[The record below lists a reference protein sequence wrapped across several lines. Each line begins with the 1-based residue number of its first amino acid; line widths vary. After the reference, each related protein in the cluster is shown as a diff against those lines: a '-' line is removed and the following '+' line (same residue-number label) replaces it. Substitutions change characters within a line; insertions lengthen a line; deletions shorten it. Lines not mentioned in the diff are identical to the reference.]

1 MWKMFVEYIDLTTE
15 DTDAV
20 TLRQRMCRIACSSFI
35 GIKLQEKNKLKL
47 EK

>member
-1 MWKMFVEYIDLTTE
+1 MSLFEYIDLTVE

-20 TLRQRMCRIACSSFI
+20 TLSMCRIACSSFI
-35 GIKLQEKNKLKL
+35 WIKLQEKNKLKL